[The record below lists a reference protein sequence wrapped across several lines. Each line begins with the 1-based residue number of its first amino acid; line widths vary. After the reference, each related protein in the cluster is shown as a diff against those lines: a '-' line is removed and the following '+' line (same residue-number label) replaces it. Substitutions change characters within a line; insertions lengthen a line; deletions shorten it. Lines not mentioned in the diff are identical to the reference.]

1 MPDISFSKTYLHEL
15 RELYRQHE
23 GKLITDV
30 ELSQRSD
37 ELKEIEAKQHEHIGR
52 LLLMEHL
59 GEAEKEIENEVK
71 QESQQRQQEFEA
83 RERAKQIEQTQQLQ
97 KLQREQQL
105 EVQRLRQIERK
116 KLAAQNNFRGEVDDY
131 INRLEA
137 DAQKWQTRYTQLQL
151 VLLFFSTLTATMAS
165 VEVVPRLVVSI
176 SGFIAAIAGGI
187 LTTFK
192 IQDRIYASRKA
203 VAQVRQECQKYDYH
217 IDEYAN
223 LNAERA
229 FIRFSG
235 IINEIQGQQM
245 LQEVELWNPSKE
257 ESKEG
262 QKIQSDVNQD
272 QEEKVP
278 NEIVPQVIPQ
288 EEKLSDN
295 IVTDNE
301 N

>member
-1 MPDISFSKTYLHEL
+1 MS
-15 RELYRQHE
+15 LYMSPVYE
-23 GKLITDV
+23 
-30 ELSQRSD
+30 
-37 ELKEIEAKQHEHIGR
+37 
-52 LLLMEHL
+52 
-59 GEAEKEIENEVK
+59 
-71 QESQQRQQEFEA
+71 
-83 RERAKQIEQTQQLQ
+83 
-97 KLQREQQL
+97 
-105 EVQRLRQIERK
+105 
-116 KLAAQNNFRGEVDDY
+116 
-131 INRLEA
+131 
-137 DAQKWQTRYTQLQL
+137 L

-245 LQEVELWNPSKE
+245 LQEVELWNPKKE
-257 ESKEG
+257 ESKEE
-262 QKIQSDVNQD
+262 QKIQSDIDQD
-272 QEEKVP
+272 QEEQ
-278 NEIVPQVIPQ
+278 VPQEIASPVIPQ
-288 EEKLSDN
+288 EGKLPDNVVTENEK
-295 IVTDNE
+295 
-301 N
+301 